1 MLAKQNRKKLIK
13 ELLKSEEIKQI
24 YDSYIIK
31 DIEFKVWVTSTV
43 DYLLKVRDSKTWS
56 PVSKTSV

>member
-43 DYLLKVRDSKTWS
+43 DYLLKVRDSKT
-56 PVSKTSV
+56 